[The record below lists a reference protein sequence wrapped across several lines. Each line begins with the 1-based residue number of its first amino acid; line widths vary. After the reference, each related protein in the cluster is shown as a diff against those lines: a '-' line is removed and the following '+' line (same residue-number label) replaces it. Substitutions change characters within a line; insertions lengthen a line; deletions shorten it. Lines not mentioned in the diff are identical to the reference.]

1 MQNMQRSLR
10 TYPRSCTC
18 MQRTKTGHIKQTL
31 VTVTRLSVVQGL
43 DLAPVT
49 YELFVVWPIFW
60 TLRATSRARV
70 SHHHG
75 MPPSNSLKRKEKNL
89 TSRSTVHLQPI
100 FKELIC
106 VRFLTD
112 NAI

>member
-1 MQNMQRSLR
+1 MDEIYTCR
-10 TYPRSCTC
+10 TCREAFVLILGRAPACKGP
-18 MQRTKTGHIKQTL
+18 KTGHIKQTL

-75 MPPSNSLKRKEKNL
+75 MPPSNSLKRKEKK
-89 TSRSTVHLQPI
+89 SHL
-100 FKELIC
+100 
-106 VRFLTD
+106 
-112 NAI
+112 